1 MESLQ
6 GEFDYINGGMGWVGG
21 DELLRLREPLRFG
34 DVTQMSA
41 AGELRQALFS
51 VSVSEAEQT
60 SDRSRVKLLQMSP
73 SSKSVFGSD
82 LFDLQ

>member
-21 DELLRLREPLRFG
+21 DESQRLREPLWFG

-51 VSVSEAEQT
+51 DFVFEAE
-60 SDRSRVKLLQMSP
+60 
-73 SSKSVFGSD
+73 
-82 LFDLQ
+82 